1 MTCQQVRSHLSEY
14 WSGELPSEFRQAIAI
29 HLQGCPACQQEWGKF
44 CEAMRNLRSL
54 TAPEP
59 PADLPQRI
67 SAAIRSRHRSALLK
81 KRWLWASVPFV
92 GIALLLT
99 LVLFLPFHWRHRE
112 RLEVALAPSAAPSL
126 PLPPVARPPSPPALS
141 VPKETPT
148 EEVPTPQKSAP
159 ERKAK
164 TFAKETMVEGF
175 RRPDFE
181 RRAPSIPL
189 KDLKPQR
196 APIPSLPS
204 TPSPAPRQ
212 APLLAERLKPAA
224 PTAPAELENPKETP
238 QISSLPLMMRR
249 IPTQAGGAQ
258 QAFLTLE
265 ANLQVRW
272 ERFELP
278 SLNEVALWRIR
289 LTPPIPCHLTLSVQP
304 NETVEVP
311 NAVPEGSPERG
322 WLLREGNASPQKPL
336 TLPLLVRP
344 KQTPLLRLPL
354 LVAWDGQVSRW
365 VILSAVSERAAFSD
379 PNVSVTIE
387 QDRWRLHDLLTY
399 LARQMQGAFL
409 LPEGMLEQTVTI
421 PTGRRTC
428 REILSAVE
436 KWLGRRWQQVG
447 TAFALTTSK
456 GEE

>member
-1 MTCQQVRSHLSEY
+1 MTCQKVRSHLSEY
-14 WSGELPSEFRQAIAI
+14 WSGELPSEFRQAIAT
-29 HLQGCPACQQEWGKF
+29 HLQGCPACRQEWGKF
-44 CEAMRNLRSL
+44 CEAMARLRSL
-54 TAPEP
+54 IAPAP

-67 SAAIRSRHRSALLK
+67 SAAIRSRHRSALIK

-99 LVLFLPFHWRHRE
+99 LALFLPFHWRHRE
-112 RLEVALAPSAAPSL
+112 HLEVALAPSL
-126 PLPPVARPPSPPALS
+126 PLPSIARPPSPPALS
-141 VPKETPT
+141 VPKGTPK

-164 TFAKETMVEGF
+164 TLAKETMVERF
-175 RRPDFE
+175 RRPTLE

-238 QISSLPLMMRR
+238 QISSLSLMMRR

-258 QAFLTLE
+258 QALLTLE
-265 ANLQVRW
+265 ATLQVHW

-278 SLNEVALWRIR
+278 VLNEVALWRIR
-289 LTPPIPCHLTLSVQP
+289 LTPPIPCHLTLAVQP
-304 NETVEVP
+304 DESVEVP
-311 NAVPEGSPERG
+311 NAVPQGSSEGG
-322 WLLREGNASPQKPL
+322 WLLGKGNASPQKPL
-336 TLPLLVRP
+336 SLPLLIRP
-344 KQTPLLRLPL
+344 KRSPLLRLTL
-354 LVAWDGQVSRW
+354 LVSWEGQGSRW
-365 VILSAVSERAAFSD
+365 VILSAVSDKAAS
-379 PNVSVTIE
+379 PNPNASVTIE

-409 LPEGMLEQTVTI
+409 LPEGRLEQTVTI
-421 PTGRRTC
+421 PTGQRTC

>member
-399 LARQMQGAFL
+399 LARQMQSAFL

>member
-67 SAAIRSRHRSALLK
+67 SAAIRSRHRLALRR
-81 KRWLWASVPFV
+81 RWLWASVPLF
-92 GIALLLT
+92 GAALLLT
-99 LVLFLPFHWRHRE
+99 LALFLPFHWRHRE

-175 RRPDFE
+175 RRSDFE

-212 APLLAERLKPAA
+212 APLLAEAPKPTA
-224 PTAPAELENPKETP
+224 PTASAELENPKETP

-322 WLLREGNASPQKPL
+322 WLLGEGNASPQKPL